1 MKNFC
6 KDTFSLGPARM
17 GALVW
22 LAAGLILMFQAVGR
36 TASHCGLILNFGAL
50 FWQLAINLIPVY
62 MMTRPTVVW
71 EPLFLLKRKFL
82 SWDEICA

>member
-6 KDTFSLGPARM
+6 QDTFSLGPARM

-22 LAAGLILMFQAVGR
+22 LAAGLILLFQAVGR

-50 FWQLAINLIPVY
+50 FWQLAINLMILVY
-62 MMTRPTVVW
+62 MMTRPKVVW
-71 EPLFLLKRKFL
+71 EPLFLVEAQIFELG
-82 SWDEICA
+82 